1 MSKNDG
7 LFSLIFVFG
16 HSNIMNVR
24 QAVKSRFM
32 WECPPLV
39 NVRHRNLSVLR
50 RIHMNRI
57 YELQKKIE
65 TARHELDEALL
76 QENRFEYYYE
86 KSTRLDKLIE
96 EYLESQEGVR
106 V

>member
-1 MSKNDG
+1 
-7 LFSLIFVFG
+7 
-16 HSNIMNVR
+16 
-24 QAVKSRFM
+24 
-32 WECPPLV
+32 
-39 NVRHRNLSVLR
+39 
-50 RIHMNRI
+50 MNRI

-76 QENRFEYYYE
+76 QENRFIFKYKTMKTHYYYE

>member
-1 MSKNDG
+1 
-7 LFSLIFVFG
+7 
-16 HSNIMNVR
+16 
-24 QAVKSRFM
+24 
-32 WECPPLV
+32 
-39 NVRHRNLSVLR
+39 
-50 RIHMNRI
+50 MNRI

-76 QENRFEYYYE
+76 QETRFEYYYE

>member
-1 MSKNDG
+1 
-7 LFSLIFVFG
+7 
-16 HSNIMNVR
+16 
-24 QAVKSRFM
+24 
-32 WECPPLV
+32 
-39 NVRHRNLSVLR
+39 
-50 RIHMNRI
+50 MNRI

-96 EYLESQEGVR
+96 EYLESQEHICEACMRGPFFMPKRKFWAFFYCNLVQGGVILSYKWR
-106 V
+106 KVVENGTKWWISS